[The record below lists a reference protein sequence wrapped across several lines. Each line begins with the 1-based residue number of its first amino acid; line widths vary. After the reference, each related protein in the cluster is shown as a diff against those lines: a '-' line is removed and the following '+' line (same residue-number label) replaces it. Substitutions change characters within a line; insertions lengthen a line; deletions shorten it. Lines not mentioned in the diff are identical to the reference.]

1 MGTTLNPNERQAKS
15 TRVQFNWLWLKIPMM
30 GFCWSC
36 SKTDSER
43 PTSLINDQSVKYERD
58 LILPLL
64 TILMAI
70 SLL

>member
-1 MGTTLNPNERQAKS
+1 M
-15 TRVQFNWLWLKIPMM
+15 PMM

-36 SKTDSER
+36 SKADSER

-58 LILPLL
+58 LTLPLL

-70 SLL
+70 SLP